1 MHFLI
6 FLVYIFYIIS
16 YIFGLYYLC
25 IYQYSWFI
33 SLFPRMYFLLH
44 IICEFSYIYGL
55 YFLCTFLYLWSLF
68 FCVIPYICGLYFLC
82 TGTYFWFIFWAASV
96 VSIPIILMD
105 FTSVTKTEKKLYYKK
120 RIFNFIIKKK
130 YREIY
135 QTPKHSQCF
144 ATIHSAVLRT
154 IAHFTY
160 SFFSVPLE
168 YLDSLNRPGC
178 DIIWKIVI

>member
-68 FCVIPYICGLYFLC
+68 FCVIPYICGLYFFVYWHVFLV
-82 TGTYFWFIFWAASV
+82 Y
-96 VSIPIILMD
+96 ILSGICCKYSYHING
-105 FTSVTKTEKKLYYKK
+105 FHICHKNRKKVILQ
-120 RIFNFIIKKK
+120 
-130 YREIY
+130 E
-135 QTPKHSQCF
+135 
-144 ATIHSAVLRT
+144 
-154 IAHFTY
+154 
-160 SFFSVPLE
+160 E
-168 YLDSLNRPGC
+168 
-178 DIIWKIVI
+178 DIQFYH